1 MVSGGEILALL
12 GSCLRLFNSEFI
24 MNKYLLVYTFVKT
37 LYNNGLR
44 DVIIQLVNDPDKD
57 WDDAM
62 LAILD
67 AMFKKD

>member
-1 MVSGGEILALL
+1 
-12 GSCLRLFNSEFI
+12 
-24 MNKYLLVYTFVKT
+24 MNKYLLIYAFIKG
-37 LYNNGLR
+37 LYNHGLR
-44 DVIIQLVNDPDKD
+44 DVIVSLVDDPEED

>member
-1 MVSGGEILALL
+1 
-12 GSCLRLFNSEFI
+12 
-24 MNKYLLVYTFVKT
+24 MNKYLLIYTFIKS

-44 DVIIQLVNDPDKD
+44 DVIISLINDPDSD

-67 AMFKKD
+67 AMFFKED